1 MIYPWRKSLIQK
13 MSNQLSDMNIAL
25 NLLQDKVDEIEKRS
39 VFTSDSISDPLS
51 NWNMKLVSIKTSIC
65 QPFWKQQELALN
77 IISELTPTIKT
88 SLTRLGSTSDGGYF
102 IPSEI
107 LSSGNIAV
115 NIGVGSEISLDLD
128 LRQRGFS
135 LFAFDPYIEEYPLE
149 GANIKFLKKGL
160 NTKNPENNI
169 TLREILDSYIGDRSK
184 NSFLFVD
191 IEGSELETLASY
203 EEVDSIKDFAIVIVE
218 FHNLL
223 EAITSKDTRKYDAL
237 IKSLENLDKY
247 FDICYVSGNNCSE
260 YLAFDSRI
268 FPDVAEVTFVNKQF
282 KFSETNSTPRY
293 QSANDINLP
302 PLDLTNW
309 QS

>member
-1 MIYPWRKSLIQK
+1 MIYPWRKSLIKK
-13 MSNQLSDMNIAL
+13 MSNQLLDINRVL
-25 NLLQDKVDEIEKRS
+25 NLLQDKIAEIEKRS
-39 VFTSDSISDPLS
+39 VFTSDSIRDPLS
-51 NWNMKLVSIKTSIC
+51 NLNMKLLSIKTSSC

-77 IISELTPTIKT
+77 IMSMLIPTIKT
-88 SLTRLGSTSDGGYF
+88 SLTRLGSTADGGYF
-102 IPSEI
+102 VPSEI

-135 LFAFDPYIEEYPLE
+135 LFAFDPYIDEYPLE
-149 GANIKFLKKGL
+149 GANTKFVKKGL
-160 NTKNPENNI
+160 NTKNSEKNI
-169 TLREILDSYIGDRSK
+169 TLREIVDSYIGDRSK
-184 NSFLFVD
+184 NSFLFID
-191 IEGSELETLASY
+191 IEGSESETLASY
-203 EEVDSIKDFAIVIVE
+203 EEVDSIKDFAIVVVE

-223 EAITSKDTRKYDAL
+223 EVITSKDTRKYDAL

-247 FDICYVSGNNCSE
+247 FDICYISGNNCSE

-268 FPDVAEVTFVNKQF
+268 FPDVAEVTFVNKEL
-282 KFSETNSTPRY
+282 KFSETNSTTRY

-309 QS
+309 QR